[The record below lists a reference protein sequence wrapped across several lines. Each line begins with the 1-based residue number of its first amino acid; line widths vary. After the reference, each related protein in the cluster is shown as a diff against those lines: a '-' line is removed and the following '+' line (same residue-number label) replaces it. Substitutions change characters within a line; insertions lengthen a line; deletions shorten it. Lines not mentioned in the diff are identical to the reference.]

1 MTDATAT
8 NRTAPRAFFDRPVA
22 AEVARP
28 AADEM
33 ARTRHAHVWRRLAEI
48 QARHRRAIH
57 RRLTTLGKRHA
68 DVVSLQSRLALRHRA
83 LLAAEEEDRAAR
95 SLAPAPGVLP
105 HEPHHRAL
113 GPLGLAV
120 ALGLC
125 VVADYLVDRSTLEVL
140 LLPLRLTQLLALLVA
155 VVQTLAAHT
164 IGRLLRRSRE
174 AVDPGA
180 LAPERRIVV
189 GLCALL
195 AVTVTAMAVLRG
207 MFGTTLLAL
216 LMFGVGAAAALV
228 AITASYLHANG
239 RLDALGVTERRLG
252 RRGWRAARTG
262 RRLLRAEARRT
273 VATGNLRA
281 AAAGVVAE
289 VEGVYATHQVHL
301 NGSEPAWVA
310 QMRHWVEGR
319 DLPYDQPT

>member
-1 MTDATAT
+1 MSETTAT
-8 NRTAPRAFFDRPVA
+8 TNAPRAFFDRPIA

-48 QARHRRAIH
+48 QARHRRTIH
-57 RRLTTLGKRHA
+57 RRLTVLGRRQA
-68 DVVSLQSRLALRHRA
+68 DMVALQSRLALRHRA

-113 GPLGLAV
+113 GPVGLAA
-120 ALGLC
+120 ALGIC
-125 VVADYLVDRSTLEVL
+125 IVADYLVDRSTLQVL

-164 IGRLLRRSRE
+164 VGRLLRRSRE

-180 LAPERRIVV
+180 LAPERAIVV
-189 GLCALL
+189 ALAVLL
-195 AVTVTAMAVLRG
+195 AVTVTGMAVLRG

-216 LMFGVGAAAALV
+216 VMFGVGSAASLV
-228 AITASYLHANG
+228 AVTASYLHANG
-239 RLDALGVTERRLG
+239 RLDALGVTERRLR
-252 RRGWRAARTG
+252 RRGWLAARTG
-262 RRLLRAEARRT
+262 RRLLRADARRT
-273 VATGNLRA
+273 VAAGNLRA

-289 VEGVYATHQVHL
+289 VEGVYAAHQVHL
-301 NGSEPAWVA
+301 NGTEPAWVA
-310 QMRHWVEGR
+310 QMRGWVEGR
-319 DLPYDQPT
+319 DLPYDQAT

>member
-1 MTDATAT
+1 
-8 NRTAPRAFFDRPVA
+8 RTAPRAFFDRPVA

-33 ARTRHAHVWRRLAEI
+33 ARTPHAHVWRRPAQIQARPRGGAPPRRAHVWRRLAEI

-95 SLAPAPGVLP
+95 SLAPPPGVLP
-105 HEPHHRAL
+105 HEPPHRAL

-155 VVQTLAAHT
+155 
-164 IGRLLRRSRE
+164 
-174 AVDPGA
+174 
-180 LAPERRIVV
+180 
-189 GLCALL
+189 
-195 AVTVTAMAVLRG
+195 
-207 MFGTTLLAL
+207 
-216 LMFGVGAAAALV
+216 
-228 AITASYLHANG
+228 
-239 RLDALGVTERRLG
+239 
-252 RRGWRAARTG
+252 
-262 RRLLRAEARRT
+262 
-273 VATGNLRA
+273 
-281 AAAGVVAE
+281 
-289 VEGVYATHQVHL
+289 
-301 NGSEPAWVA
+301 
-310 QMRHWVEGR
+310 
-319 DLPYDQPT
+319 